1 MKLQVYVYICLCMCS
16 WSMNAQDKSCTCC
29 IKGTVL
35 DTETKKPIP
44 YATVNVESTEK
55 FVQTNKDGDFVIEDM
70 CPENYTLVI
79 SCLGYS
85 ESSQEHHHEPN
96 DHRHFYLIKDITG
109 LDEVLIKAERA
120 KEKGTETI
128 SQLTLSKAE
137 LQNIPT
143 QSLGASLA
151 QVEGVTFASTGSN
164 IQLPVIHGL
173 SGNRILILNNGI
185 KHAFQNWGMD
195 HAPEINLNAA
205 HNITVIKGAAGVRFG
220 PEAISGAVLVKPNP
234 LLLNDPF
241 YANLGT
247 SFETNGRG
255 VNTNIEL
262 GKGGENWSY
271 FINGSYTRIGDRNAP
286 DFNLTNSGKEERAF
300 GFGALYHID
309 NLDFNVHY
317 SYVDQDLAV
326 LRASF
331 ATSPDAF
338 INAINTD
345 RPLIIDPFSYDINEP
360 NQVLQHQLAKAEL
373 DWYYSGEGKLSLTGG
388 VQLNRRDEF
397 DVRRNSY
404 LPIIELDLFTLDY
417 ELEWEHPLWKG
428 IDGSIGVQ
436 YFSQNNDNNP
446 GTQTTPFI
454 PNYNTDRYSAYVIEK
469 VKFGE
474 NTFEAGAR
482 FDIETN
488 DVRGRET
495 NQDIFRDRYTF
506 TNFTASLGYQWKLSE
521 NSDFKTNIGSAFRTP
536 NVAELFSFGQQGFR
550 SVFGLLRITNSNG
563 QLSTN
568 DVTLLDE
575 SDVDLERGY
584 KLTTEFR
591 TTSNGN
597 SHLITGYANYID
609 NYVFDRPIG
618 VFGTIRGPQATFI
631 VDQAEALF
639 LGVDYTWKRELTQQL
654 SASYGLSYLWARN
667 IGENEPLI
675 DIPPISTNLQLD
687 WNQGEW
693 WVFDSSKWTLKPNYT
708 FRQFQAPRAISPESL
723 ADGTTVIT
731 PDSEIFDFLEAPEGY
746 FLFDLSWNFK
756 WNSFRG
762 SVTVQN
768 LFDTSYRSYLNELR
782 YFADEPGR
790 NILVAL
796 NYNL

>member
-1 MKLQVYVYICLCMCS
+1 MM
-16 WSMNAQDKSCTCC
+16 AQDTPCACC
-29 IKGTVL
+29 VKGKVL
-35 DTETKKPIP
+35 DTETKEPIP
-44 YATVNVESTEK
+44 YATVNVKNTER
-55 FVQTNKDGDFVIEDM
+55 FVQTNKDGDFVFEDL
-70 CPENYTLVI
+70 CPENYTLII
-79 SCLGYS
+79 SCLGYAN
-85 ESSQEHHHEPN
+85 SSQEHHHEPDN
-96 DHRHFYLIKDITG
+96 HNHFYLVKDITG
-109 LDEVLIKAERA
+109 LDEVLIEAERS

-128 SQLTLSKAE
+128 SQITLSKAE
-137 LQNIPT
+137 IQSVPT
-143 QSLGASLA
+143 QSLGAALA
-151 QVEGVTFASTGSN
+151 KVEGVTFASTGSN

-173 SGNRILILNNGI
+173 SGNRILILNNGV

-241 YANLGT
+241 YSNLGT

-255 VNTNIEL
+255 INTNIEV
-262 GKGGENWSY
+262 GQGGEKWSY
-271 FINGSYTRIGDRNAP
+271 FANGSYTRIGDRFAP
-286 DFNLTNSGKEERAF
+286 DFSLTNTGKEESAF
-300 GFGALYHID
+300 GIGVLYHFE
-309 NLDFNVHY
+309 NLDFKVHY
-317 SYVDQDLAV
+317 SYIDQDLAI
-326 LRASF
+326 LRSSF

-338 INAINTD
+338 INAIND
-345 RPLIIDPFSYDINEP
+345 NRPQIVDPFSFDINEP
-360 NQVLQHQLAKAEL
+360 NQVLEHQLAKAEI
-373 DWYYSGEGKLSLTGG
+373 DWWYSNEGKLSFTAG

-397 DVRRNSY
+397 DVRRNAD
-404 LPIIELDLFTLDY
+404 LPIIDLDLFTLDY
-417 ELEWEHPLWKG
+417 ELEWEHPVWNG
-428 IDGSIGVQ
+428 IGGSIGVQ

-454 PNYNTDRYSAYVIEK
+454 PNYNTERYSAYVIEK
-469 VKFGE
+469 VKLGDD
-474 NTFEAGAR
+474 TFEAGVR

-506 TNFTASLGYQWKLSE
+506 TNFTASLGYQWKLSD

-550 SVFGLLRITNSNG
+550 SVFGLLRFSDDNG
-563 QLSTN
+563 LLSTSE
-568 DVTLLDE
+568 VTLLDDSE
-575 SDVDLERGY
+575 VDLERGY
-584 KLTTEFR
+584 KLTSEFR
-591 TTSNGN
+591 TATSNGD

-639 LGVDYTWKRELTQQL
+639 VGVDYSWKKELTQQL

-667 IGENEPLI
+667 IGEDEALI
-675 DIPPISTNLQLD
+675 DQPPISTNLQLD

-693 WVFDSSKWTLKPNYT
+693 WVFDSSKWALRPSYT
-708 FRQFQAPRAISPESL
+708 FRQFQAPRTISPESL
-723 ADGTTVIT
+723 ADGTAVVT
-731 PDSEIFDFLEAPEGY
+731 PDSEIFDFLDAPEGY
-746 FLFDLSWNFK
+746 LLFDLSWNFK

-762 SVTVQN
+762 SVTAQN
-768 LFDTSYRSYLNELR
+768 ILNTSYRSYLNELR

-790 NILVAL
+790 NILFAL
-796 NYNL
+796 NYNF

>member
-1 MKLQVYVYICLCMCS
+1 MKLKVSIYLCLCMCS
-16 WSMNAQDKSCTCC
+16 FAMKAQEKPCGCC
-29 IKGTVL
+29 IKGKVL
-35 DTETKKPIP
+35 DAETKEPIP
-44 YATVNVESTEK
+44 YATVNVDSTER
-55 FVQTNKDGDFVIEDM
+55 FVQTNKEGNFIIEGL
-70 CPENYTLVI
+70 CPKNYKLVI
-79 SCLGYS
+79 SCLGYA
-85 ESSQEHHHEPN
+85 ESSQDHNHEPDN
-96 DHRHFYLIKDITG
+96 HKHFYLVKDITG
-109 LDEVLIKAERA
+109 LDEVLIEAESS

-128 SQLTLSKAE
+128 SQVTLSKTE

-143 QSLGASLA
+143 QSLGATLA
-151 QVEGVTFASTGSN
+151 QVEGVTFASTGTN

-173 SGNRILILNNGI
+173 SGNRILILNNGL

-220 PEAISGAVLVKPNP
+220 PEAISGAVLVNPNP

-241 YANLGT
+241 YVNVGS

-262 GKGGENWSY
+262 GQGGENWSY
-271 FINGSYTRIGDRNAP
+271 FANGSYTRIGDRNAP
-286 DFNLTNSGKEERAF
+286 DYNITNSGKEERAF
-300 GFGALYHID
+300 GLGALYHTD
-309 NLDFNVHY
+309 HLDFKVHY

-338 INAINTD
+338 ISAINTD
-345 RPLIIDPFSYDINEP
+345 RPRIVDPFSYDIREP
-360 NQVLQHQLAKAEL
+360 NQVLQHQLARAEL
-373 DWYYSGEGKLSLTGG
+373 NWYYSNEGKLSMTGG
-388 VQLNRRDEF
+388 VQLNKRDEF
-397 DVRRNSY
+397 DVRRNAN
-404 LPIIELDLFTLDY
+404 LPIIDLDLFTLDY
-417 ELEWEHPLWKG
+417 ELEWEHPEWKG
-428 IDGSIGVQ
+428 IDGSLGVQ

-474 NTFEAGAR
+474 DTFEAGVR

-506 TNFTASLGYQWKLSE
+506 TNFTASIGYQWELSE

-550 SVFGLLRITNSNG
+550 SIFGLLRFTDTNG
-563 QLSTN
+563 QLST
-568 DVTLLDE
+568 DEVILLEDSE
-575 SDVDLERGY
+575 VDLERGY

-591 TTSNGN
+591 TANDYN
-597 SHLITGYANYID
+597 SHLITAYANYID

-639 LGVDYTWKRELTQQL
+639 MGVDYTWKRELTKEL

-667 IGENEPLI
+667 IGENQPLI
-675 DIPPISTNLQLD
+675 DIPPISTSLQLD
-687 WNQGEW
+687 WDQGEW
-693 WVFDSSKWTLKPNYT
+693 LFFDSSKWALRPSYT

-723 ADGTTVIT
+723 ADGTSVVT

-746 FLFDLSWNFK
+746 LLFDLSWNFEC
-756 WNSFRG
+756 NSFRG
-762 SVTVQN
+762 SVTAQN
-768 LFDTSYRSYLNELR
+768 LLNTSYRNYLNELR

-790 NILVAL
+790 NILFAL
-796 NYNL
+796 NYNF